1 MPTKKKD
8 EGVKETAAVEET
20 AAAPEAPE
28 EVVEESVEEESVVV
42 ETPTDLP
49 EESHSKFLADKLA
62 DGKYRILKSS
72 VVEDG
77 SVVRFKTE
85 HGSGYTLP
93 RAEYDAL

>member
-8 EGVKETAAVEET
+8 EGVKAKEAVKK
-20 AAAPEAPE
+20 AAPKSAPKT
-28 EVVEESVEEESVVV
+28 
-42 ETPTDLP
+42 ETPVKKP
-49 EESHSKFLADKLA
+49 CKFLCGKLA

-85 HGSGYTLP
+85 HGNGYTLP